1 MQNQFLYEIVLLF
14 VAVCIV
20 ILIFAFDEFEWDM
33 FFPLLLT
40 VASAAIV
47 GIVVS
52 SSIVTIQ
59 PNEYQTKNI
68 AVVNDNIYYDRFQ
81 PIVYIYNDGE
91 LEKFRPSRIVHSA
104 SAKKPVVIE
113 VTSTNDGNIALGDY
127 YKFKVLLIPKK

>member
-1 MQNQFLYEIVLLF
+1 MVVVLLF

-20 ILIFAFDEFEWDM
+20 ILIFAFKDEFEWDM
-33 FFPLLLT
+33 LFSLLLT

-47 GIVVS
+47 GIVMS

-59 PNEYQTKNI
+59 PNEYKTRNI
-68 AVVNDNIYYDRFQ
+68 EVVNDNIYYDGFQ
-81 PIVYIYNDGE
+81 PIVYIYNNNE
-91 LEKFRPSRIVHSA
+91 LEKFRPYNVVYSA

-113 VTSTNDGNIALGDY
+113 VTSTNDGIIALGDY

>member
-1 MQNQFLYEIVLLF
+1 MTIVLLF

-20 ILIFAFDEFEWDM
+20 ILIFAFKDEFEWDM

-113 VTSTNDGNIALGDY
+113 VTSINDGIIALGDY

>member
-1 MQNQFLYEIVLLF
+1 MIIVLLF
-14 VAVCIV
+14 VAVSIV
-20 ILIFAFDEFEWDM
+20 ILIFTFKDKFEWDM
-33 FFPLLLT
+33 FSSLLLT

-59 PNEYQTKNI
+59 PNEYKTRNI
-68 AVVNDNIYYDRFQ
+68 EVVNDNVYYDGFQ
-81 PIVYIYNDGE
+81 PIVYIYNNNE
-91 LEKFRPSRIVHSA
+91 LEEFRPYNVVYSA

-113 VTSTNDGNIALGDY
+113 VTSTNDGIIALGDY

>member
-1 MQNQFLYEIVLLF
+1 MIIVLLF
-14 VAVCIV
+14 VAVSIV
-20 ILIFAFDEFEWDM
+20 ILIFTFKDKFEWDM
-33 FFPLLLT
+33 FFSLLLT

-59 PNEYQTKNI
+59 PNEYKTRNI
-68 AVVNDNIYYDRFQ
+68 EVVNDNIYYDGFQ

-91 LEKFRPSRIVHSA
+91 LEKFKPSRVVYSA

-113 VTSTNDGNIALGDY
+113 VTSTNGGHIASGDY

>member
-1 MQNQFLYEIVLLF
+1 MVIILLF
-14 VAVCIV
+14 VAACIV
-20 ILIFAFDEFEWDM
+20 ILIFALKDEFEWDM

-52 SSIVTIQ
+52 SSVVTTA

-68 AVVNDNIYYDRFQ
+68 AVVNDNIYYDGFQ

-91 LEKFRPSRIVHSA
+91 LEKFRPSRVVHSV

-113 VTSTNDGNIALGDY
+113 VTSTNDGIIALGDY

>member
-1 MQNQFLYEIVLLF
+1 MVIVLLF
-14 VAVCIV
+14 VVAIIVFLVFAVGN
-20 ILIFAFDEFEWDM
+20 DFEWDM
-33 FFPLLLT
+33 FFPLLTL
-40 VASAAIV
+40 VICFSV
-47 GIVVS
+47 LGVVVS
-52 SSIVTIQ
+52 SSVVTTA

-68 AVVNDNIYYDRFQ
+68 AVVNDNIYYDGFQ

-91 LEKFRPSRIVHSA
+91 LEKFRPSRVVHSS